1 MIRPRGGRTRGGT
14 DQAAPDVPSSADVGA
29 ELRLARE
36 SRGLGLVAVH
46 DQLGRS
52 ITQIEGLEAGSVGA
66 FEDPGL
72 ALSAVRRY
80 ATLLGLDGDDT
91 ADRFAAGL
99 PADGT
104 GTTAGGGPD
113 GGPEHLRAFHETG
126 EVPAVTGRA
135 GPLPSTG
142 TESTGPPT
150 GTFPVVPRTELR
162 QGRRSLSRARRRI
175 RAPWPLKAAT
185 VAAGLLVAAVLAG
198 WVLLLTRPQTLADA
212 HILRVVPPGGGPAPH
227 PSGPGTTTTSRPAQT
242 TPVAPAG
249 GDASSASFTVATPH
263 FDVVVATS
271 GPCWVQITSSSV
283 PQPLASGVQ
292 PAGKVLT
299 VPAQGTM
306 TVQVGSAGVLVGI
319 TIRGRNVFS
328 EAPKAAPFTYTFT
341 PPGA

>member
-1 MIRPRGGRTRGGT
+1 MQVG
-14 DQAAPDVPSSADVGA
+14 QAARQLMRGRWHPALQA
-29 ELRLARE
+29 LLAAALAW
-36 SRGLGLVAVH
+36 GLAGGWISQNWLTILSTVNNARRWGVLY
-46 DQLGRS
+46 Q
-52 ITQIEGLEAGSVGA
+52 EGLEAN
-66 FEDPGL
+66 
-72 ALSAVRRY
+72 
-80 ATLLGLDGDDT
+80 TLEGWLYYPKL
-91 ADRFAAGL
+91 L
-99 PADGT
+99 PAM
-104 GTTAGGGPD
+104 AG
-113 GGPEHLRAFHETG
+113 A
-126 EVPAVTGRA
+126 
-135 GPLPSTG
+135 
-142 TESTGPPT
+142 
-150 GTFPVVPRTELR
+150 
-162 QGRRSLSRARRRI
+162 
-175 RAPWPLKAAT
+175 W
-185 VAAGLLVAAVLAG
+185 LVAAVLAG